1 MTAFR
6 FLSVR
11 CPPSTVHWLR
21 RNLALIL
28 TFLAFF
34 SAIAT
39 YVTMTGS
46 SAPLGIKPKRVLG
59 FLMFDIGLL
68 TLLIVIIALRIYNL
82 WAALRVGSAGSQLQK
97 RILMLFSLVTIT
109 PTLIVSVFSIFFFNL
124 GIQTWFNDRV
134 QTAVDES
141 LVVAEA
147 YLAEHKENIR
157 GDALAM
163 AADLNQVANLAI
175 TDPPAYNHIVATQ
188 STLRLLTEAIVFH
201 NNRIIA
207 QGQLSFAL
215 AFEHIPQDVM
225 ERASKGEAVIITPQ
239 EDKVQALLKLEAPED
254 TYLLVGRLID
264 SKVLAHMQNTQGA
277 VNEYNTLKNQLYKLQ
292 MTFSAVFVT
301 LALLLLL
308 ASIWYGMVFAS
319 RLSRPISSLAAAA
332 ERVRGGDY
340 SARVA
345 DTPDKDE
352 IGSLSRAFNRMTE
365 QLDAQRGELIEA
377 NRHIDERRRFSEA
390 VLAGVSA
397 GVIALDRDKRITL
410 FNRSAGTILNKVD
423 MPVAPEK
430 HIAEILPGIQESLM
444 QAEDVPGEVVQNTLT
459 ITQGGKTVTLHV
471 RVTVEQLGKEIEGF
485 IVTFDDITPLVA
497 AQRNAAWADVAR
509 RVAHEIKNP
518 LTPIQLAAERLKR
531 KYLKYITEDQD
542 MFVKYTDTITR
553 HVGDIGKI
561 VEEFVSFARMPTPK
575 FSNEDL
581 SGIVKKAVFS
591 AQIANPAVEYRLS
604 APEGECLI
612 YCDEGQMTQVM
623 TNLLKNAAES
633 IEARLASS
641 SSLEGEGG
649 VGGLATHS
657 KPESGA
663 TPLPNSQGGRG
674 LVSIALVRENDSI
687 EVTID
692 DNGIG
697 FPPGETQKMLEPYVT
712 TRTKGTGLGLAIV
725 RKIIDDHK
733 GRINLENIPEGG
745 ARVRL
750 SFLQQCDI

>member
-1 MTAFR
+1 MSAET
-6 FLSVR
+6 VR
-11 CPPSTVHWLR
+11 TPSLTPGLVFGWLK
-21 RNLALIL
+21 RNIALIL
-28 TFLAFF
+28 TFIAFF

-46 SAPLGIKPKRVLG
+46 TAPLGIKPKRVLG

-68 TLLIVIIALRIYNL
+68 TVLIVIIVMRIYTL
-82 WAALRVGSAGSQLQK
+82 WRALRVGSAGSQLQK
-97 RILMLFSLVTIT
+97 KILVLFSIVTIT
-109 PTLIVSVFSIFFFNL
+109 PTLIVSVFSVFFFNL
-124 GIQTWFNDRV
+124 GIQTWFNERV
-134 QTAVDES
+134 QTTVDES

-163 AADLNQVANLAI
+163 AADLNQVAGMAI
-175 TDPPAYNHIVATQ
+175 TNPGEYNHIVATQ

-201 NNRIIA
+201 GNRVIA

-215 AFEHIPQDVM
+215 AFEHIPQETL
-225 ERASKGEAVIITPQ
+225 ERADHGEVVIITPQ
-239 EDKVQALLKLEAPED
+239 EDKVQALLKLEAPQD

-264 SKVLAHMQNTQGA
+264 SKVLAHMKHTQGA
-277 VNEYNTLKNQLYKLQ
+277 VNEYNTLKSQLDKLQ
-292 MTFSAVFVT
+292 ITFSIVFIT

-319 RLSRPISSLAAAA
+319 RLSRPISSLVAAA
-332 ERVRGGDY
+332 ERVRAGDFT
-340 SARVA
+340 ARV
-345 DTPDKDE
+345 TSTIDKDE
-352 IGSLSRAFNRMTE
+352 IASLGRAFNRMTE
-365 QLDAQRGELIEA
+365 QLDAQRADLIEA

-410 FNRSAGTILNKVD
+410 SNRSAGTILSKVD

-430 HIAEILPGIQESLM
+430 HIAEILPGIQEYLM
-444 QAEDVPGEVVQNTLT
+444 QAEDLPGEVVQHTLT
-459 ITQGGKTVTLHV
+459 INQHGKTLTLHV

-581 SGIVKKAVFS
+581 ASIVRKAVFS
-591 AQIANPAVEYRLS
+591 AQIANPGIDYS
-604 APEGECLI
+604 ITIPDGEMMI
-612 YCDEGQMTQVM
+612 FCDEGQMTQVM

-633 IEARLASS
+633 IDARLSANT
-641 SSLEGEGG
+641 ETEKGRMNIVMEPHGE
-649 VGGLATHS
+649 
-657 KPESGA
+657 
-663 TPLPNSQGGRG
+663 Q
-674 LVSIALVRENDSI
+674 I
-687 EVTID
+687 ELLIE
-692 DNGIG
+692 DNGTG
-697 FPPGETQKMLEPYVT
+697 FPADASKMLEPYVT

-733 GRINLENIPEGG
+733 GRINLENIPDGG

-750 SFLQQCDI
+750 SFLQQCDINTPTTL